1 MASVLIEEGCE
12 VPDGLRTLADFR
24 QWTQTSHFPQRG
36 RIDWIGSRIEVDMSP
51 EDLFTHGSLKSAIVA
66 RLWELAR
73 DRGMHVFTGE
83 TRVSSVAGDVS
94 AEPDL
99 VVVSEESLA
108 DGCVR
113 AVPAASGKP
122 DRFVEFE
129 GAVDLIVEI
138 VSDSS
143 VAKDT
148 RRLPPAYRA
157 AGVQEFWLIDA
168 RGDDVRFEIHR
179 WGERAADHANA
190 ISAGGE
196 DAAASG
202 TSEAAH
208 VSSVFATAFTIHRT
222 RNPAGRY
229 VYDLVPIEDGCCS

>member
-12 VPDGLRTLADFR
+12 GWA
-24 QWTQTSHFPQRG
+24 QTSHFPQRG
-36 RIDWIGSRIEVDMSP
+36 RIDWIGSRIEVDRSP

-108 DGCVR
+108 DGRVR

-143 VAKDT
+143 VAKGT

-157 AGVQEFWLIDA
+157 AGVREFWLLDA

-179 WGERAADHANA
+179 WGERVADHANA
-190 ISAGGE
+190 NSVGGE
-196 DAAASG
+196 DAAASC
-202 TSEAAH
+202 TSEAAQ
-208 VSSVFATAFTIHRT
+208 VSAVFATAFTIHRT
-222 RNPAGRY
+222 RNPAGRH
-229 VYDLVPIEDGCCS
+229 VYDLVPTEDGCCS